1 MKLIGK
7 IKDRLRPKL
16 SRGFAMWVASSL
28 VSRGIGIV
36 CQLVQVPLVVKAY
49 GAEAFG
55 LWMAMTSFAQLVL
68 FADFG
73 LGTGVQNRV
82 AEAFARKDH
91 DDARVVF
98 SSAFIFLAGI
108 GLVLGLLLSGV
119 AMRLDYATQF
129 KLSDAATIA
138 QAPGA
143 TYAVI
148 WTFCAGFPFGLAQR
162 LAFGLQEG
170 WKFNAAQAIG
180 SIVSVVAVALAAQA
194 QWSLAALVVAS
205 RGAML
210 AGNVV
215 LVAVQLVQLRWLAL
229 RPVLPFSF
237 PAISGLLKLGAYFSV
252 QQILNTVLF
261 AAPQLIISTTL
272 GAAAVTP
279 FNLVQR
285 LFNLFAVIQNAFM
298 LPLWPAYSK
307 AKANGEFHWM
317 RQTLRRSL
325 KAVAVF
331 SVMPMLV
338 GCVFAG
344 PLIALWVGADAPPIE
359 PALIWLLFAWNTIIF
374 FQQPF
379 GYLLAGV
386 SEVKRTTL
394 YCVLTAITSTALM
407 LLLAHPFGAPGVVLG
422 LLLGYL
428 PFNLVGNILETNRYL
443 RTCLTAP
450 SPA

>member
-1 MKLIGK
+1 MSLIEK
-7 IKDRLRPKL
+7 IKGRLRQRTSRNFAMFFATSL
-16 SRGFAMWVASSL
+16 ASRGV
-28 VSRGIGIV
+28 GIV
-36 CQLVQVPLVVKAY
+36 CQLLQVPLVVKAY
-49 GAEAFG
+49 GTEAFG
-55 LWMAMTSFAQLVL
+55 LWMAMTSFAQLVN

-73 LGTGVQNRV
+73 MGTGVQNRV
-82 AEAFARKDH
+82 AESLATKNDEEAR
-91 DDARVVF
+91 RVFVSALVF
-98 SSAFIFLAGI
+98 LSGIGLFLGAVLAGI
-108 GLVLGLLLSGV
+108 TSQ
-119 AMRLDYATQF
+119 LDFATQF

-162 LAFGLQEG
+162 LAFGRQEG
-170 WKFNAAQAIG
+170 WTYNISQALG
-180 SIVSVVAVALAAQA
+180 SIVSLVAVALAAHQ
-194 QWSLAALVVAS
+194 QWSLAALVAAS

-215 LVAVQLVQLRWLAL
+215 LLGVQFFQLRWFAKFPL
-229 RPVLPFSF
+229 VPFSF
-237 PAISGLLKLGAYFSV
+237 SAVSGLLKLGAYFSV

-307 AKANGEFHWM
+307 AKANGEFRWM

-325 KAVAVF
+325 KATALF
-331 SVMPMLV
+331 SVTPMLV
-338 GCVFAG
+338 GSLFA
-344 PLIALWVGADAPPIE
+344 PMIIRLWVGADAPVIE

-374 FQQPF
+374 FQQPY

-394 YCVLTAITSTALM
+394 YCLLSAIASTALM
-407 LLLAHPFGAPGVVLG
+407 FAFAHPFGAPGVVLG
-422 LLLGYL
+422 LMLGYL
-428 PFNLVGNILETNRYL
+428 PFNFIGNVLETNRYL
-443 RTCLTAP
+443 RACIPASSTA
-450 SPA
+450 